1 MNLFMHKKKT
11 IGGKPMKNLIWKN
24 MSNES
29 KSILEW
35 LESPVTDK
43 KLTLTVKKNQMW
55 TRVWGNINIMVT
67 DDIFDEIRQYI
78 NQEDDIIMVEDSEDS
93 LVFKLK

>member
-1 MNLFMHKKKT
+1 MKK
-11 IGGKPMKNLIWKN
+11 LIWKN

-29 KSILEW
+29 TSILEW

-55 TRVWGNINIMVT
+55 SREWGNINIMVT
-67 DDIFDEIRQYI
+67 ESVFDEIKQYV
-78 NQEDDIIMVEDSEDS
+78 NQEDDIIMVEDSGD
-93 LVFKLK
+93 KLIFRLK

>member
-1 MNLFMHKKKT
+1 MKK
-11 IGGKPMKNLIWKN
+11 LIWKD

-29 KSILEW
+29 TSILEW

-55 TRVWGNINIMVT
+55 SREWGNINIMVT
-67 DDIFDEIRQYI
+67 EDIFNEIRQYV
-78 NQEDDIIMVEDSEDS
+78 NQEDDIIMVEDSGD
-93 LVFKLK
+93 KLIFRLK